1 MLSHTNPNL
10 YAYAANN
17 PVKYTDPDGR
27 KIIHTH
33 YLAFQNLNPN
43 KLVPMGKTPSG
54 VYDPETKEVIKQN
67 TIGDYGCLFTSSMN
81 IANDIKRRYCEKG
94 AVGMPKNVIIP
105 ATSIAEMANSDKY
118 FIYNDD
124 LEKNESNADMG
135 IENVKKL
142 IEDVSSCS
150 ISIEMITGSENIKKA
165 IATLNSSESDNGYI
179 IGHVKGH
186 FFNLTGTEKKM
197 GYLYHDPYV
206 RSNAAADRLKER
218 INNSMDKIYIIRV
231 IGNE

>member
-1 MLSHTNPNL
+1 
-10 YAYAANN
+10 
-17 PVKYTDPDGR
+17 
-27 KIIHTH
+27 
-33 YLAFQNLNPN
+33 
-43 KLVPMGKTPSG
+43 
-54 VYDPETKEVIKQN
+54 
-67 TIGDYGCLFTSSMN
+67 
-81 IANDIKRRYCEKG
+81 
-94 AVGMPKNVIIP
+94 MPKNVIIP

-124 LEKNESNADMG
+124 PEKNESNADMG

-150 ISIEMITGSENIKKA
+150 ISIEMITGAENIKKA

-186 FFNLTGTEKKM
+186 FFNLTGTDKKM